1 MATARDSLNE
11 DTLLTLS
18 EILKARDENLRALTD
33 ISLRLAKL
41 EEDVRINKV
50 TNETEKP
57 ALSLIPPQETR
68 LTDSN
73 SQPIKLKDA
82 IVSVPVFDGHRPSV
96 SKFLRAFKRAR
107 NMVPRH

>member
-33 ISLRLAKL
+33 ISLAKL

-57 ALSLIPPQETR
+57 ALSPIPPQETR

-82 IVSVPVFDGHRPSV
+82 IVLVPVFDGHRPSV